1 MAAVQSGDDED
12 AMSMATLPADDQ
24 VDPLDNLTHAEQ
36 IDQVRQAVEQLP
48 EPDRE
53 VLYMRYTAG
62 MSFAEIAEAL
72 DKPLGTVLARGHRAL
87 AKLRKLIEEEGAGG
101 PRG

>member
-1 MAAVQSGDDED
+1 
-12 AMSMATLPADDQ
+12 
-24 VDPLDNLTHAEQ
+24 
-36 IDQVRQAVEQLP
+36 
-48 EPDRE
+48 
-53 VLYMRYTAG
+53 MRYTAG